1 MKKIIFVLVL
11 LMSGLVKS
19 QDEVYII
26 GEDSTSWVLQSGKGE
41 KIYNQ
46 HMLEFAVG
54 SETIKMTNT
63 IKSYVNDSLI
73 NFCTFF
79 DNDLPYQKY
88 TKLNTDVV
96 FESHIIH
103 SGFDMLMN
111 PYDQVFFDSL
121 FVNFKNSGIILD
133 RGERYMVIFSLD
145 ERYQPGVE
153 TYPSIEELFPLSR
166 HIILTIRR
174 ILR

>member
-1 MKKIIFVLVL
+1 MTSSHKLKIC
-11 LMSGLVKS
+11 GLYV
-19 QDEVYII
+19 
-26 GEDSTSWVLQSGKGE
+26 DSKGE
-41 KIYNQ
+41 KFYNQ

-73 NFCTFF
+73 NFCSFF

-111 PYDQVFFDSL
+111 PYSQYIFDSL
-121 FVNFKNSGIILD
+121 FVNFKNSGIQLD
-133 RGERYMVIFSLD
+133 SDETYIVIYNL
-145 ERYQPGVE
+145 EEYYQPGVE
-153 TYPSIEELFPLSR
+153 LYSSTNESLPITR